1 MGQEEVC
8 DATVQAPFRLARIGK
23 HVFIYGSG
31 VLLGKAVAFVMLPI
45 YTRYLTPADYGIL
58 QLTDL
63 TIEVISIVA
72 GSRAK
77 AGTGHNRDHLDRQV
91 CQLENAVVR
100 RSEVARIDGQHDER
114 DGLAQ
119 QHPAAVDEDMLADSS
134 QAKRGLDRRVTH
146 LFLPHPLPPDPR
158 VLVHRCLPSRTWEW
172 RSWSAC
178 RDKPLSSHTI
188 SRRRPTSW

>member
-72 GSRAK
+72 GSRLGAGIFHYFHK
-77 AGTGHNRDHLDRQV
+77 AETPAEKR
-91 CQLENAVVR
+91 AVLATAIAVLIA
-100 RSEVARIDGQHDER
+100 SDTLAAIGASVAAPLIAER
-114 DGLAQ
+114 VLGARELPYETCCGLA
-119 QHPAAVDEDMLADSS
+119 
-134 QAKRGLDRRVTH
+134 
-146 LFLPHPLPPDPR
+146 F
-158 VLVHRCLPSRTWEW
+158 
-172 RSWSAC
+172 RSWPH
-178 RDKPLSSHTI
+178 R
-188 SRRRPTSW
+188 SRR